1 MSSILTSLRNT
12 ITVGFILA
20 LLLMVISF
28 VLTSGSIEIGEGFKY
43 NPFWM
48 FIFRWLHVLSGVMW
62 IGLLWYFNFVQIPNM
77 GNIPDDQKPAIS
89 KVIAP
94 AALWWFRWGAMA
106 TIITGLILGYI
117 NGYLHTA
124 MTLTLV
130 GGGSPNELFIGLG
143 MWLGIIMWFN
153 VWFVI
158 WPNQK
163 KALGIVEAEAD
174 VKAASA
180 RTAML
185 FSRTNTML
193 SIPMLF
199 CMVVAQNIY

>member
-12 ITVGFILA
+12 ITVGFMLA
-20 LLLMVISF
+20 LVLMVISF
-28 VLTSGSIEIGEGFKY
+28 ILTSGSIEIGEGFKY

-48 FIFRWLHVLSGVMW
+48 FVFRWLHVLSGVMW

-106 TIITGLILGYI
+106 TIVTGLILGYI

-163 KALGIVEAEAD
+163 KALGIVEVEAD

-199 CMVVAQNIY
+199 CMVIAQNIY